1 MRGLTLQAA
10 PSGDTV
16 GPPGPYP
23 HPGLPV
29 CWQELQAGLAEEH
42 RGQSGCQRVPS
53 RASLTSPPAPRAG
66 GTSPPEELLPASERW
81 DTERELELRA
91 PRPSPSKA
99 SPLPSG

>member
-1 MRGLTLQAA
+1 MRGLALQAA

-53 RASLTSPPAPRAG
+53 RVSLTSPPE
-66 GTSPPEELLPASERW
+66 PEGSE
-81 DTERELELRA
+81 E
-91 PRPSPSKA
+91 SH
-99 SPLPSG
+99 